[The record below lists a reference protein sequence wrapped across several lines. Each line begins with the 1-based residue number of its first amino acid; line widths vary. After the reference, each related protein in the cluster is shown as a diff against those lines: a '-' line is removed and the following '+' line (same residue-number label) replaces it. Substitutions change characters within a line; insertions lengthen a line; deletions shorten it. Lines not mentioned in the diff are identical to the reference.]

1 VKFTVITLFPEFFE
15 SPLSSGLL
23 GKAVE
28 GGLVKVGLVDLR
40 PYGEGKH
47 RSTDDYPFGGGAGMV
62 MMAGPA
68 VRAIEDARNA
78 DPATRVVLLTPQG
91 ALMSQNKA
99 REFASHGSVTFLCGR
114 YEGFDERIRSFAD
127 EELSLGD
134 FVLLGGESAALAVLE
149 AVSRYVPGVLG
160 DLASTEEESLSQ
172 GLLEYPHYTRPREFR
187 GMEVPEVLLSGNHE
201 KISRWRRLQSV
212 LRTAKKRPDLLAEA
226 KLTQGELEA
235 VKNAG
240 EAKDR

>member
-1 VKFTVITLFPEFFE
+1 
-15 SPLSSGLL
+15 
-23 GKAVE
+23 
-28 GGLVKVGLVDLR
+28 
-40 PYGEGKH
+40 
-47 RSTDDYPFGGGAGMV
+47 MV

-68 VRAIEDARNA
+68 VRAIEEARA
-78 DPATRVVLLTPQG
+78 EDPSTKVVLLTPQG
-91 ALMSQNKA
+91 ALMSQEKA
-99 REFASHGSVTFLCGR
+99 REFASLDSVTFLCGR
-114 YEGFDERIRSFAD
+114 YEGFDERIRGYAD

-134 FVLLGGESAALAVLE
+134 FVLMGGESAALAVIE

-212 LRTAKKRPDLLAEA
+212 LRTAKKRPDLLAGA
-226 KLTQGELEA
+226 KLTPEEREA
-235 VKNAG
+235 VKSAG
-240 EAKDR
+240 EEKTS